1 MELRLLEELLELLL
15 AGALYL
21 DPDELLDE
29 EPELDFGVE
38 MVLVSDE
45 EDDDFAGGDDLLD
58 EELFFTG
65 AVRVLLVLEPE
76 VDLLLIGFVSSR
88 VGGINV
94 V

>member
-1 MELRLLEELLELLL
+1 LELRLLEELLELLL